1 MMGMAMGGMGV
12 GTPRWNVVG
21 FLGNCSDVYQWFHS
35 ATKIDKPGLPVKDF
49 LPIRTVGATSFCV
62 VYGGLIAYFTAISI
76 VDVNADF

>member
-1 MMGMAMGGMGV
+1 MMGMAMGGVGV
-12 GTPRWNVVG
+12 PDPRWNVVG
-21 FLGNCSDVYQWFHS
+21 SSGNGRNVIQWFHS
-35 ATKIDKPGLPVKDF
+35 ATKIDKPRLPVKDF